1 MVANTVSWDALNW
14 KKIHYTVEKLQIKIA
29 KATKDEDWE
38 RVMRLQ
44 NLVFNSY
51 YCKLVAV
58 RRVTIKKRKRTAGLD
73 GKFWDTDAE
82 KYDVVS
88 KMDYR
93 YYNPLPFKRIY
104 VQKDHDKTKLRPLSI
119 PVIYDRAMQALF
131 LIALDPVIET
141 LADKHAYGFRLYRN
155 SQDAIRDMLYNFNF
169 TNGNQWLMKA
179 DIKECFDNISHEWL
193 MNNLIFDKRL
203 LHSILTCGYIYQN
216 EFHALSAGIPQG
228 GVLSPVIVNFALTGF
243 EKILRC
249 KYPDA
254 RMIRYVDDF
263 LFSAPN
269 KQMLDE
275 ILIDLSN
282 FLAIRTLALSPTK
295 TEIKHITEGISFIG
309 WFIKKSGN
317 EIELS
322 PTDLSLSEVWL
333 RILHT
338 KEQSIHWSPTKFV
351 TKLNYIIRGWGNY
364 HTYACKPHHFI
375 DLDISIEEMLWGW
388 LKTKYPKLTEKELR
402 YKFFNDNSNGDRN
415 YNFNGIKLEKVADIR
430 LKTAD
435 RLSLDKNPY
444 VDRLYFKER
453 RKSYNA
459 RLLTYFN

>member
-1 MVANTVSWDALNW
+1 MVVNNISWDKLNW
-14 KKIHYTVEKLQIKIA
+14 KKIHYTVEKLQSKLA

-58 RRVTIKKRKRTAGLD
+58 RRVTVKKRKRTAGLD
-73 GKFWDTDAE
+73 GKFWDTDVE
-82 KYDVVS
+82 KYEVIN

-93 YYNPLPFKRIY
+93 CYNPLPFKRIY

-179 DIKECFDNISHEWL
+179 DVKECFDNISHEWL

-203 LHSILTCGYIYQN
+203 LHSILTCGYVHQN
-216 EFHALSAGIPQG
+216 EFHTLSAGIPQG
-228 GVLSPVIVNFALTGF
+228 GVLSPVIVNFTLTGF
-243 EKILRC
+243 EKILRY

-282 FLAIRTLALSPTK
+282 FLEVRTLSLSSTK
-295 TEIKHITEGISFIG
+295 TEIKHITTGISFIG
-309 WFIKKSGN
+309 
-317 EIELS
+317 
-322 PTDLSLSEVWL
+322 
-333 RILHT
+333 
-338 KEQSIHWSPTKFV
+338 
-351 TKLNYIIRGWGNY
+351 
-364 HTYACKPHHFI
+364 
-375 DLDISIEEMLWGW
+375 
-388 LKTKYPKLTEKELR
+388 
-402 YKFFNDNSNGDRN
+402 
-415 YNFNGIKLEKVADIR
+415 
-430 LKTAD
+430 
-435 RLSLDKNPY
+435 
-444 VDRLYFKER
+444 
-453 RKSYNA
+453 
-459 RLLTYFN
+459 